1 MCSKPGSRKVQ
12 PAWEAAEQLATQR
25 QMQRKA
31 EVRGKAGRVGRIYIS
46 QNLSMSLSSL
56 HFIIKTLPII
66 LESIIYWPG
75 RFC

>member
-12 PAWEAAEQLATQR
+12 PAWEAAEQLAIQR

-46 QNLSMSLSSL
+46 
-56 HFIIKTLPII
+56 
-66 LESIIYWPG
+66 
-75 RFC
+75 